1 MFIQRDTRTISRVLL
16 ALTSAV
22 AVGLVSACGTAPA
35 AIPPATGDEQDPP
48 RGAVLSV
55 TPAEDLS
62 ADEVAA
68 RLRTAEIDSGGVRY
82 GVTAYSVVYS
92 TVDVGGEPTTASQLV
107 ALPQNEESDLHL
119 VSWLHGTTV
128 FRRDVASMNE
138 ASTDRAAALLFAST
152 GRAVSAPDY
161 LGLGEGP
168 GTHPYGHPE
177 TTVSASVDALRSA
190 RELAGRHN
198 RTFDEEVRIS
208 GFSQGGPATMLLGRA
223 LQEGVDPYFELGGLA
238 PIAGPFNLSQFE
250 ADAADDKIAMAS
262 LYLAYFATAWDRMYG
277 LYDTP
282 EHAYREPYAAQV
294 EGLFDADHRP
304 QEIAAALPPTSEE
317 LFTERFLE
325 SVRHP
330 RGILRQKLRAMDTT
344 CDWHPDVP
352 VHIFHASGDRDVA
365 FEHARHCRHQLI
377 AKGAEQRLTDVG
389 DIDHNGTVRAALP
402 RVARDFSQ
410 RG

>member
-22 AVGLVSACGTAPA
+22 AVGLVSACGTALA
-35 AIPPATGDEQDPP
+35 AIPPATGDEQDSP
-48 RGAVLSV
+48 RGAMLSV

-119 VSWLHGTTV
+119 VSWLHGTT
-128 FRRDVASMNE
+128 
-138 ASTDRAAALLFAST
+138 
-152 GRAVSAPDY
+152 
-161 LGLGEGP
+161 
-168 GTHPYGHPE
+168 
-177 TTVSASVDALRSA
+177 
-190 RELAGRHN
+190 
-198 RTFDEEVRIS
+198 
-208 GFSQGGPATMLLGRA
+208 
-223 LQEGVDPYFELGGLA
+223 
-238 PIAGPFNLSQFE
+238 
-250 ADAADDKIAMAS
+250 
-262 LYLAYFATAWDRMYG
+262 
-277 LYDTP
+277 
-282 EHAYREPYAAQV
+282 
-294 EGLFDADHRP
+294 
-304 QEIAAALPPTSEE
+304 
-317 LFTERFLE
+317 LE